1 MADVPHY
8 DVDFYSDDFIRDPLP
23 RYSEMRALGRVVYL
37 PDIDSYALTRFA
49 EVRAALRDAATFCS
63 GKGVAGDRFGCDFLQ
78 GNVVA
83 SDEPRHSDLRRAMAP
98 PLLPGALE
106 AIRPSVQTAADSL
119 IETLV
124 DLADFDVMA
133 DLARHLPL
141 KIVRDMV
148 GLPDLGQENMLKWA
162 AAAFDVLGRQNSRG
176 QKAVA
181 TIREMRTFIERDAT
195 REALKP
201 DSWTRRIHDLVDQGQ
216 LSADLAPYAIRD
228 YINPSLDTTIAATG
242 ELIWQI
248 AANPERWEEIKRNP
262 DLCVNAVNEAVRL
275 GAPIRSFSRHASDT
289 VEIAGHR
296 IPAGARIMML
306 FGSANRDPDVF
317 PDPDRFDLG
326 RDPRRHLGFGSG
338 IHMCIGMHLA
348 EMEMICL
355 LRAMIPRVR
364 TVRVDRPVIAMNNT
378 IRAFASLRG
387 RFEKEERRFAVDSG
401 AGQANKIQTLLQA
414 KVAEREGVATDI
426 VTFTLEPAAGVS
438 FPAATAG
445 AHIDVHIAPGLVRQY
460 SLTGPMDDGLYRIAV
475 QLDPASRGGSR
486 ALHERFPV
494 GADILIGRPRN
505 NFPLHDGPGTILLF
519 AGGVGLTPLLA
530 MAWRLYRDDR
540 PFVLHVCVRSRDR
553 LAFAKELAAAPFAD
567 RVHVHV
573 DDETDSRSVDIA
585 GEIRLAGPDARI
597 YLCGPRGF
605 MDYVESCAISAGL
618 PDSRLHLEHFGAE
631 IDLHGDPFDVF
642 AARSNLS
649 VRVGPD
655 ETILAALQRSGLSV
669 ATSCENGVCG
679 TCLTTVLDGVP
690 DHRDMVQTDGEK
702 ADNKRIAVCC
712 SRSRSRR
719 LVLDL

>member
-23 RYSEMRALGRVVYL
+23 RYAEMRALGRLVYL
-37 PDIDSYALTRFA
+37 PQIDSYALTRFA

-63 GKGVAGDRFGCDFLQ
+63 GMGVAGDRFGCDFLQ

-83 SDEPRHSDLRRAMAP
+83 SDEPRHSELRRAMAP

-106 AIRPSVQTAADSL
+106 AIRPSVQTAADTL

-124 DLADFDVMA
+124 DLEDFDVMA

-162 AAAFDVLGRQNSRG
+162 AAAFDVLGRQNRRG
-176 QKAVA
+176 REAVA

-201 DSWTRRIHDLVDQGQ
+201 DSWTRRIHDLVDRGQ

-228 YINPSLDTTIAATG
+228 YINPSLDTTIATTG

-248 AANPERWEEIKRNP
+248 AANPDRWQDIKHDP

-275 GAPIRSFSRHASDT
+275 GAPIRSFSRHTSCD
-289 VEIAGHR
+289 VDIAGHH

-306 FGSANRDPDVF
+306 FGSANRDPDAF
-317 PDPDRFDLG
+317 PDPDRFDLQ
-326 RDPRRHLGFGSG
+326 RDPHRHVGFGSG

-348 EMEMICL
+348 ELEMTCL
-355 LRAMIPRVR
+355 LRAMIPRVG

-387 RFEKEERRFAVDSG
+387 RFEREERCFAVELSASPARD
-401 AGQANKIQTLLQA
+401 GQSLLRA
-414 KVAEREGVATDI
+414 KVIRRDRVATGI
-426 VTFTLEPAAGVS
+426 VAFVLEPDTGSV
-438 FPAATAG
+438 FPAAAPG

-460 SLTGPMDDGLYRIAV
+460 SLTGPMDDGCYRIAV
-475 QLDPASRGGSR
+475 LLDPDSRGGSR
-486 ALHERFPV
+486 ALHERVPV
-494 GADILIGRPRN
+494 GEVVLIGRPRN
-505 NFPLHDGPGTILLF
+505 NFPLHDHPGTSLLF

-530 MAWRLYRDDR
+530 MAWRLYREHR
-540 PFVLHVCVRSRDR
+540 PFALHVSVRSRDR
-553 LAFAKELAAAPFAD
+553 LAFAGELAASPFAE

-573 DDETDSRSVDIA
+573 DDESDGRSLDIA
-585 GEIRLAGPDARI
+585 REVQVAGPDSRI

-605 MDYVESCAISAGL
+605 MDHVASRAMAAGM
-618 PDSRLHLEHFGAE
+618 PDSRIHIEHFGAE
-631 IDLHGDPFDVF
+631 IDLHGDPFEVF
-642 AARSNLS
+642 AARSGLS
-649 VRVGPD
+649 VEVGPD
-655 ETILAALQRSGLSV
+655 ESILTALQRSGLSV

-679 TCLTTVLDGVP
+679 TCLTPVLAGVP
-690 DHRDMVQTDGEK
+690 DHRDMVLTDSEK
-702 ADNKRIAVCC
+702 AGNSRIAVCC